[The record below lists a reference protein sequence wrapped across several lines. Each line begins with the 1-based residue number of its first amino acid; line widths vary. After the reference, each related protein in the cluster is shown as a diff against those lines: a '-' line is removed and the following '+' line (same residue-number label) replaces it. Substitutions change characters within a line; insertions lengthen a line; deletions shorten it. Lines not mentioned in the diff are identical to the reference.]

1 MQGNVMDLNI
11 LLHNIWYTWLFLT
24 RQKKISSFFFF
35 FFSLGVSAGEE
46 QQWDGIA
53 EAGIFCSLQQ
63 LC

>member
-24 RQKKISSFFFF
+24 THKKKTLVFF

>member
-24 RQKKISSFFFF
+24 THKKKTLVFF

-46 QQWDGIA
+46 QQ
-53 EAGIFCSLQQ
+53 
-63 LC
+63 